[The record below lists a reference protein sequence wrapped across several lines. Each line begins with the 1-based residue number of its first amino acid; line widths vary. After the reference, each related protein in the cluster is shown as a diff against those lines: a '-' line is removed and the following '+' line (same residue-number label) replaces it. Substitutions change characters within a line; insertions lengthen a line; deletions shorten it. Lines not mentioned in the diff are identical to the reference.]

1 MGSFNEAVI
10 VPFDAAKYAPARD
23 LWERTPGVGLSG
35 ADGEEAIGR
44 FLEKNPGLS
53 FAALDGERLIGTAL
67 CGSDGRR
74 GYLYHLA
81 VDPAFRCRGIGHRLT
96 ERCLA
101 GLKAV
106 GIEKCHLF
114 VISDNESGIGFWTR
128 AGWAR
133 RDDIIVFSR
142 NL

>member
-1 MGSFNEAVI
+1 MDSLGDILI
-10 VPFDAAKYAPARD
+10 VPFEAAKYAQARG
-23 LWERTPGVGLSG
+23 LWERTPGMGISG
-35 ADGEEAIGR
+35 ADGEEEIGR
-44 FLEKNPGLS
+44 FLGKNPGLS

-81 VDPAFRCRGIGHRLT
+81 VDPAFRRRGIGHRLT

-101 GLKAV
+101 ALKAV
-106 GIEKCHLF
+106 GIQKCHLF
-114 VISDNESGIGFWTR
+114 VISDNESGIDFWTR
-128 AGWAR
+128 AGWDE

-142 NL
+142 SL